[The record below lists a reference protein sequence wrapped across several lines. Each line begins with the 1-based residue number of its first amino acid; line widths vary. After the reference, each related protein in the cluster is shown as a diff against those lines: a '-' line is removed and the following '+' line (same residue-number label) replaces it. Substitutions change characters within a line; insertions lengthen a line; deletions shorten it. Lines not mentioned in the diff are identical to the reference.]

1 MPSYSDSS
9 SEEPEMDMLQWWGFG
24 DFGIPEKCFCGRDMI
39 LKSMTGDTP
48 ATPGRR
54 YYTCPFWLKE
64 GSREH
69 IWKWWD
75 EAVTEELERLKI
87 DLGNHKEKLQV
98 LGRDQA
104 FDPRFMRLENLFQ
117 SLERSM
123 ECNDLV
129 GDIRE
134 MKDEILRLQGDFV
147 WMT

>member
-1 MPSYSDSS
+1 
-9 SEEPEMDMLQWWGFG
+9 
-24 DFGIPEKCFCGRDMI
+24 
-39 LKSMTGDTP
+39 MTGNTP

-54 YYTCPFWLKE
+54 YYTCPFSFKE

-123 ECNDLV
+123 ECNELV

-147 WMT
+147 WMTEQNTRGDHYLMLALLFVFAAIAYMLSTSQFPYV